1 MIMISDLQQKTD
13 TSAIFRL
20 GFEDLTIEPAVV
32 EDFVG
37 FPPGMS
43 PEPFPSIIG
52 ELLAQAEDKI
62 KPTGG
67 YVVFDACQTNPA
79 RKSIT
84 VQGTEFFTNTIV
96 TKHLERSSAVALF
109 VCTAGS
115 EISRWAATFNDM
127 GQSIHAYIV
136 DSIGSIAVEKAMD
149 VVQARLE
156 SELRQVG
163 LRVTNRYSPGY
174 CNWDT
179 AEQKKLF
186 SLLPEEFCGITLND
200 SMLMKPIKSISGII
214 GIGKDVRYRKYTCN
228 FCKDKHC
235 LYRNKR

>member
-1 MIMISDLQQKTD
+1 MISDLQQKTD

-20 GFEDLTIEPAVV
+20 GFEDLNIEPAVI

-43 PEPFPSIIG
+43 PEPFAGIIW

-62 KPTGG
+62 KPAGG
-67 YVVFDACQTNPA
+67 YVVFDAFQTNTA

-84 VQGTEFFTNTIV
+84 VQGVEFFTNTIV
-96 TKHLERSSAVALF
+96 TKHLEKSSAVALF

-115 EISRWAATFNDM
+115 EISRWAAAFNDV

-156 SELRQVG
+156 SELRQSG
-163 LRVTNRYSPGY
+163 LRITNRYSPGY

-186 SLLPEEFCGITLND
+186 SLLPEGFCGINLTD

-214 GIGKDVRYRKYTCN
+214 GIGKDVTYRKYTCN

>member
-1 MIMISDLQQKTD
+1 MISELHQKTD
-13 TSAIFRL
+13 TTSIFRL
-20 GFEDLTIEPAVV
+20 GFEELTIEPALI

-43 PEPFPSIIG
+43 PEPFPGIIG
-52 ELLAQAEDKI
+52 DLLAQAGDKI
-62 KPTGG
+62 KPAGG
-67 YVVFDACQTNPA
+67 YVVFDDFQTNPA

-84 VQGTEFFTNTIV
+84 VQGVEFFTNTIV
-96 TKHLERSSAVALF
+96 TKHLEKSAAVALF
-109 VCTAGS
+109 ACTAGS
-115 EISRWAATFNDM
+115 EISRWAATFNDI

-149 VVQARLE
+149 AVQGRLK
-156 SELRQVG
+156 SELRLTG
-163 LRVTNRYSPGY
+163 LGITNRYSPGY

-186 SLLPEEFCGITLND
+186 SLLPAGFCGITLTD
-200 SMLMKPIKSISGII
+200 SLLMKPIKSISGII
-214 GIGKDVRYRKYTCN
+214 GIGKDVTYRKYTCN

>member
-1 MIMISDLQQKTD
+1 MISELHEKTD
-13 TSAIFRL
+13 ISSIIRL
-20 GFEDLTIEPAVV
+20 DFEELTIEPAVI

-43 PEPFPSIIG
+43 PEPFPGIIG
-52 ELLAQAEDKI
+52 DLLTQARDKI
-62 KPTGG
+62 KPAGG
-67 YVVFDACQTNPA
+67 YVVFDAFQTNPA

-84 VQGTEFFTNTIV
+84 VQGVEFFTNTIV
-96 TKHLERSSAVALF
+96 TKHLEKSTAVVLF
-109 VCTAGS
+109 ACTAGS

-136 DSIGSIAVEKAMD
+136 DSIGSIVVEKAMD
-149 VVQARLE
+149 VVQARLK
-156 SELRQVG
+156 SELRLSG
-163 LRVTNRYSPGY
+163 LGITNRYSPGY

-186 SLLPEEFCGITLND
+186 SLLPAGFCGITLTD
-200 SMLMKPIKSISGII
+200 SLLMKPIKSISGII
-214 GIGKDVRYRKYTCN
+214 GIGKDVTYRKYTCN
-228 FCKDKHC
+228 YCKDKHC

>member
-1 MIMISDLQQKTD
+1 MSMISELHQKTG
-13 TSAIFRL
+13 TSSLFRL
-20 GFEDLTIEPAVV
+20 SFEELTIEPAAV
-32 EDFVG
+32 ENFVG

-43 PEPFPSIIG
+43 PEPFPGIIG
-52 ELLAQAEDKI
+52 ELLAKAVDKI
-62 KPTGG
+62 KPAGG
-67 YVVFDACQTNPA
+67 YVVCDAFQIDPS
-79 RKSIT
+79 RKSIV
-84 VQGTEFFTNTIV
+84 VQGVEFHTHSIV
-96 TKHLERSSAVALF
+96 TKHLEKSTAVALF
-109 VCTAGS
+109 ACTAGN

-136 DSIGSIAVEKAMD
+136 DSIGSIAAEKAMD

-156 SELRQVG
+156 YEMKQSG
-163 LRVTNRYSPGY
+163 LCITNRYSPGY

-186 SLLPEEFCGITLND
+186 SLLPAGFCGITLSD

-214 GIGKDVRYRKYTCN
+214 GIGKDVTYRRYTCN
-228 FCKDKHC
+228 YCKDKHC